1 MYYHNF
7 ADVDDIKFVINFDYP
22 SSSEDYVHRIGRT
35 ARAGN
40 TGTAYTFFTHG
51 NIKQAGDL
59 VTVLQEAKQEVNPR
73 LIEMAE
79 SARYLGGKGRSRYG
93 SRFSRDGFSG
103 RSSGYSGGRGSSRG
117 FGSRGSSSF
126 SGGRGGSRGGG
137 SYGAKTFSSGGTRF
151 SGGHQNGYG
160 GASNYNSQSTTGAYG
175 GNNYTQQRQ
184 QNGHE
189 NYHYQTRSHDH
200 MQQGAM

>member
-1 MYYHNF
+1 MCIITTF
-7 ADVDDIKFVINFDYP
+7 VDVDDIKFVINFDYP

-79 SARYLGGKGRSRYG
+79 SARFLGGKGRNRYG
-93 SRFSRDGFSG
+93 SRFGRNDAFSG
-103 RSSGYSGGRGSSRG
+103 RSSGGFSGGRGSSRG
-117 FGSRGSSSF
+117 YGSRGSSF

-137 SYGAKTFSSGGTRF
+137 YGAKTFSSGGTRF

-160 GASNYNSQSTTGAYG
+160 GASNYNSQSTGGYG
-175 GNNYTQQRQ
+175 GNNYSQRQ

-200 MQQGAM
+200 MQQGSM